1 MTRNVEVLLGVGIV
15 VVVIVIAILYR
26 SWDVSSEGRG
36 DTSPVSSGKTVP
48 AAAVSVAVNAVPW
61 ANVFIKRPVDDS
73 FIVPPNITSN
83 ITPIR
88 GGLKVPIGTAIR
100 LVYEGKQKTF
110 GYESW
115 KTTERISHNFLK
127 P

>member
-1 MTRNVEVLLGVGIV
+1 MKKHVEVLLGVGIV
-15 VVVIVIAILYR
+15 VAIVVIAILVR
-26 SWDVSSEGRG
+26 SWQVSTE
-36 DTSPVSSGKTVP
+36 SGGEATPEPSRHPVP
-48 AAAVSVAVNAVPW
+48 AADVSVSINAVPW

-115 KTTERISHNFLK
+115 KTTGRISHNFLN